1 MDRLFSAYLE
11 AVGLGWLL
19 QEELFKN
26 APIMNH
32 ESREALRELI
42 LTKMQERT
50 LGEWMEVYMAD
61 GNIAAEPFLYATDG
75 MKHEQFVHNSHA
87 VEIADPR
94 VGRFTTAGLLARLSA
109 TPGGVAGPAPELGQ
123 YTTEVVQR
131 IASRPHS
138 AS

>member
-42 LTKMQERT
+42 LNKMQERT
-50 LGEWMEVYMAD
+50 LGEWMGVYMAD
-61 GNIAAEPFLYATDG
+61 GNIAAEPFLYATDR
-75 MKHEQFVHNSHA
+75 MKREQSVHNSHA
-87 VEIADPR
+87 VEIPDPQL
-94 VGRFTTAGLLARLSA
+94 GQHTPGGLLA
-109 TPGGVAGPAPELGQ
+109 
-123 YTTEVVQR
+123 
-131 IASRPHS
+131 
-138 AS
+138 